1 MVNFSYFI
9 IYRFV
14 LLRDP
19 MNIKTKDSTYSGL
32 ATNILTNE
40 TLNVKFKSDFNPT
53 SDDNPFSSFSTAI
66 MAVYFWISGDFVQ
79 RDEFDFW
86 AIDVFTL
93 IASIFLVI
101 LLQNMLIAFMK

>member
-1 MVNFSYFI
+1 
-9 IYRFV
+9 
-14 LLRDP
+14 
-19 MNIKTKDSTYSGL
+19 MNIKTKDTTYSGV
-32 ATNILTNE
+32 ATNPSTNE
-40 TLNVKFKSDFNPT
+40 TLNIKFKSNFDPT
-53 SDDNPFSSFSTAI
+53 SSDNPFSSFTTAI

-79 RDEFDFW
+79 RDEFNFW

>member
-1 MVNFSYFI
+1 MVNLL
-9 IYRFV
+9 YRFV
-14 LLRDP
+14 LLKDP
-19 MNIKTKDSTYSGL
+19 TNIATKTSTYSGL
-32 ATNILTNE
+32 ATNPSTNE
-40 TLNVKFKSDFNPT
+40 TLDIKFASDFNST
-53 SDDNPFSSFSTAI
+53 SSDNPFSSFSTAI